1 MATLRDLRKRIRSV
15 QSTQKITRAM
25 KMVAAAKLRR
35 AQERLLAA
43 RPYAQKI
50 GEIAT
55 ELSSRVDPAVHP
67 LLSPPEGAH
76 KVLTFVITSDRGL
89 CAGFN
94 SNIFRAFEANAVKW
108 KGEGKEV
115 QAATAG
121 RKGRNHLKK
130 RGYLIAREYIQGR
143 EITYDKAR
151 EIGDDLISEYLK
163 GDIGEVY
170 LIFNYFRS
178 AMSQRTVI
186 ERLLPFSAQEERKEV
201 EHIYEPSR
209 DVLVDALL
217 SRCIRYQIYRALL
230 ESFASE
236 QGARMT
242 AMDSATS
249 NATEMIGNL
258 SLIMNKARQASITKE
273 LMDIINGAEAL
284 RR

>member
-1 MATLRDLRKRIRSV
+1 MPTLRDLRKRIRSV

-50 GEIAT
+50 GEIVND
-55 ELSSRVDPAVHP
+55 LSSRVDPAVHP
-67 LLSPPEGAH
+67 LLSPPEGAR
-76 KVLTFVITSDRGL
+76 KVLTFVVTSDRGL

-94 SNIFRAFEANAVKW
+94 SNILRAFEANAAKW

-130 RGYLIAREYIQGR
+130 RGYFIAREYIQGR
-143 EITYDKAR
+143 EINYDKAR

-163 GDIGEVY
+163 GDIAEVY

-178 AMSQRTVI
+178 AMSQRPVI
-186 ERLLPFSAQEERKEV
+186 EKLLPFSAKEERKEI
-201 EHIYEPSR
+201 EHLYEPSR

-217 SRCIRYQIYRALL
+217 SRCIRFQIYRVLL

-258 SLIMNKARQASITKE
+258 SLTMNKARQAAITKE